1 MDGLSIKNSTGLGN
15 AGKVIS
21 QPQMP
26 KVNGSVNGPSPQS
39 GVSFADTLK
48 DAFGKVNDLQT
59 EANTKMEQLATGET
73 TDIADVKIAAEKADI
88 ALRLMTSV
96 RNKMIDAYH
105 EIMKMQV

>member
-1 MDGLSIKNSTGLGN
+1 MDGLSIKNSNLTSGVGKLSNAVSTLKPN
-15 AGKVIS
+15 AGADA
-21 QPQMP
+21 
-26 KVNGSVNGPSPQS
+26 S
-39 GVSFADTLK
+39 GDSFADTLK
-48 DAFGKVNDLQT
+48 NAVGKVNELQVQ
-59 EANTKMEQLATGET
+59 ADVKMQQLATGET

>member
-1 MDGLSIKNSTGLGN
+1 MDGLSIKNTGGLANSGR
-15 AGKVIS
+15 VVS
-21 QPQMP
+21 E
-26 KVNGSVNGPSPQS
+26 PSIAKLKSPH
-39 GVSFADTLK
+39 GADGTSFADTLK
-48 DAFGKVNDLQT
+48 DAVLRVNDLQQ
-59 EANTKMEQLATGET
+59 EADVKMQALSTGET

>member
-1 MDGLSIKNSTGLGN
+1 MDGLSIKNSNLSGSVGKLSNSLGN
-15 AGKVIS
+15 IKPPSVHS
-21 QPQMP
+21 E
-26 KVNGSVNGPSPQS
+26 NGE
-39 GVSFADTLK
+39 SFADTLK
-48 DAFGKVNDLQT
+48 NAVGKVNELQQQ
-59 EANTKMEQLATGET
+59 ADVKMQQLATGET

>member
-1 MDGLSIKNSTGLGN
+1 MDGLSIKNSNLNQAVGRV
-15 AGKVIS
+15 A
-21 QPQMP
+21 
-26 KVNGSVNGPSPQS
+26 NGPSLSSTSPLRDLQ
-39 GVSFADTLK
+39 GGEGSFADSLK
-48 DAFGKVNDLQT
+48 NAVGKVNELQQQ
-59 EANTKMEQLATGET
+59 ADVKMQQLATGET

>member
-1 MDGLSIKNSTGLGN
+1 MDGLSIKNSNLN
-15 AGKVIS
+15 QAAGRVVGGTSLSSSKS
-21 QPQMP
+21 L
-26 KVNGSVNGPSPQS
+26 PS
-39 GVSFADTLK
+39 GEDSFANTLK
-48 DAFGKVNDLQT
+48 NAVGKVNELQQQ
-59 EANTKMEQLATGET
+59 ADIKMQQLATGET

>member
-1 MDGLSIKNSTGLGN
+1 MDGLSIKNSNLNQATGRI
-15 AGKVIS
+15 AG
-21 QPQMP
+21 
-26 KVNGSVNGPSPQS
+26 GPPLSSPVRDLQAGES
-39 GVSFADTLK
+39 SFADTLK
-48 DAFGKVNDLQT
+48 SAVGKVNELQQQ
-59 EANTKMEQLATGET
+59 ADVKMQQLATGET

>member
-1 MDGLSIKNSTGLGN
+1 MDGLSIKNSNLSDGIGKLSNAVSPLKPN
-15 AGKVIS
+15 AG
-21 QPQMP
+21 
-26 KVNGSVNGPSPQS
+26 VNEAGD
-39 GVSFADTLK
+39 SFADTLK
-48 DAFGKVNDLQT
+48 NAVGKVNELQQQ
-59 EANTKMEQLATGET
+59 ADVKMQQLATGET

>member
-1 MDGLSIKNSTGLGN
+1 MDGLSIRNSNLNSGLQ
-15 AGKVIS
+15 KVGGGIT
-21 QPQMP
+21 PQMP
-26 KVNGSVNGPSPQS
+26 LSKSQEASS
-39 GVSFADTLK
+39 SFADTLK
-48 DAFGKVNDLQT
+48 DAVGKVNELQQV
-59 EANTKMEQLATGET
+59 ADTKMQQLSTGET

>member
-1 MDGLSIKNSTGLGN
+1 MDGLSIKNNGLSGAVQG
-15 AGKVIS
+15 AGKLSGADLNKI
-21 QPQMP
+21 
-26 KVNGSVNGPSPQS
+26 KGSVDGAS
-39 GVSFADTLK
+39 GTSFADTLK
-48 DAFGKVNDLQT
+48 SAVNQVNEMQQT
-59 EANTKMEQLATGET
+59 ADVKMQQLATGET

>member
-1 MDGLSIKNSTGLGN
+1 MDGLSIKNSNGLSNSGR
-15 AGKVIS
+15 VVQ
-21 QPQMP
+21 QP
-26 KVNGSVNGPSPQS
+26 KINGSNLAPTSSS

-48 DAFGKVNDLQT
+48 DAVNKVNDLQQ
-59 EANTKMEQLATGET
+59 EADTKMQQLATGET
-73 TDIADVKIAAEKADI
+73 SDIADVKISAEKADI

>member
-1 MDGLSIKNSTGLGN
+1 MDGLSIKNIGPNSGAIADKISGGISGKSI
-15 AGKVIS
+15 AGS
-21 QPQMP
+21 DDSR
-26 KVNGSVNGPSPQS
+26 GA
-39 GVSFADTLK
+39 SFADTLK
-48 DAFGKVNDLQT
+48 EAVGKVNELQQT
-59 EANTKMEQLATGET
+59 ADAKMQALAVGET

>member
-1 MDGLSIKNSTGLGN
+1 MDGLSIKNSGVN
-15 AGKVIS
+15 QAAGRVA
-21 QPQMP
+21 
-26 KVNGSVNGPSPQS
+26 NGTSLSSPLRDMQS
-39 GVSFADTLK
+39 GEGSFADTLK
-48 DAFGKVNDLQT
+48 NAVGKVNELQQQ
-59 EANTKMEQLATGET
+59 ADVKMQQLATGET

>member
-1 MDGLSIKNSTGLGN
+1 MDGLSIKNS
-15 AGKVIS
+15 
-21 QPQMP
+21 
-26 KVNGSVNGPSPQS
+26 SVNPGLAKVSGLQSPAAKLAEKTS
-39 GVSFADTLK
+39 GGESFADTLK
-48 DAFGKVNDLQT
+48 GAVGKVNELQQQ
-59 EANTKMEQLATGET
+59 ADVKMQQLATGET

>member
-1 MDGLSIKNSTGLGN
+1 MDGLSIKNSNINPGLAKVSGLQSPASKLTEKA
-15 AGKVIS
+15 AG
-21 QPQMP
+21 
-26 KVNGSVNGPSPQS
+26 GE
-39 GVSFADTLK
+39 SFADTLK
-48 DAFGKVNDLQT
+48 GAVGKVNELQQQ
-59 EANTKMEQLATGET
+59 ADVKMQQLATGET

>member
-1 MDGLSIKNSTGLGN
+1 MDGLSIKNNGLSGAIQG
-15 AGKVIS
+15 AGKLPGADLKQI
-21 QPQMP
+21 
-26 KVNGSVNGPSPQS
+26 KGADGT
-39 GVSFADTLK
+39 SFADTLK
-48 DAFGKVNDLQT
+48 NAVNQVNELQQT
-59 EANTKMEQLATGET
+59 ADVKMQQLAVGET

>member
-1 MDGLSIKNSTGLGN
+1 MDGLSIKNVSGSG
-15 AGKVIS
+15 AVGKIVQ
-21 QPQMP
+21 QPQLP
-26 KVNGSVNGPSPQS
+26 KTNSPVT
-39 GVSFADTLK
+39 GTSFADTLK
-48 DAFGKVNDLQT
+48 EAVGKVNDLQQ
-59 EANTKMEQLATGET
+59 EADFKAQQLATGET

>member
-1 MDGLSIKNSTGLGN
+1 MDGLSIKNSNVNPGLSKVSGLHTPN
-15 AGKVIS
+15 AKLAEKVA
-21 QPQMP
+21 
-26 KVNGSVNGPSPQS
+26 GGE
-39 GVSFADTLK
+39 SFAETLK
-48 DAFGKVNDLQT
+48 DAVGKVNELQQQ
-59 EANTKMEQLATGET
+59 ADVKMQQLATGET